1 MTQRISNLLN
11 TVAEVQT
18 NIDTLDV
25 SIAIVSK
32 FTDELSLAGLDAVQQ
47 VEEALEAVTALKVA
61 GQSAQN
67 PQNYL
72 AIEIA
77 LSNWISFKA

>member
-11 TVAEVQT
+11 AVAEVQT
-18 NIDTLDV
+18 NIETLDV

-32 FTDELSLAGLDAVQQ
+32 FTDELSLAGLDTVQQ
-47 VEEALEAVTALKVA
+47 VEEAREAVAALKVA

-72 AIEIA
+72 AVEIA